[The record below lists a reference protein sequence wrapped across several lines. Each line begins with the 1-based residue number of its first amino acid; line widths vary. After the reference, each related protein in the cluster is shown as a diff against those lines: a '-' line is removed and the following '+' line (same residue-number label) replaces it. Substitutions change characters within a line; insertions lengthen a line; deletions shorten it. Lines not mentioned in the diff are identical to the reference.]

1 MPFENMENKAMS
13 AELEALST
21 ELKRRMP
28 RAGRFPTAIP
38 GVGLCR
44 REPGNRMEN
53 VFHNSV
59 IGMVVQGD
67 KSSQVGD
74 ASYEY
79 GAGQYLVMDCSTP
92 TSCLV
97 GRCSSR
103 TPFLAVSIDLDK
115 NLLSQLTRPSFPQDY
130 GCHTESTDIVMSGE
144 DEYLVDS
151 FLRLI
156 RLLDTPRDIPILAP
170 VIIREIYGRI
180 FWDPHRKMI
189 YHSIYS
195 MRKQYLKASVDY
207 LKNNYMLHI
216 DMNDLASMSNMAV
229 STFYRN
235 FKHVFH
241 ITPLQYQKKLRLF
254 EARRL
259 MLEEKRDTVSAGLDV
274 GYESYSQFSFEYK
287 RMFGASPHTD
297 IRNLMGQCTNKA
309 GHGTDRPERGMMP

>member
-1 MPFENMENKAMS
+1 MIKEVEGISLSNMGREVMS
-13 AELEALST
+13 VELEMLGAQ
-21 ELKRRMP
+21 LKSRTP
-28 RAGRFPTAIP
+28 LAGRFSTAIP
-38 GVGLCR
+38 GVSLCR

-59 IGMVVQGD
+59 IGMVVQGN
-67 KSSQVGD
+67 KHSQVGD
-74 ASYEY
+74 FSHEY

-103 TPFLAVSIDLDK
+103 IPFLAVPIDLDK
-115 NLLSQLTRPSFPQDY
+115 RLVSQLMQSVPAQDY
-130 GCHTESTDIVMSGE
+130 CCHDSDSTDIIMSGE
-144 DEYLVDS
+144 DAYLVDS

-156 RLLDTPRDIPILAP
+156 KLLDHPGDIPVLAP

-180 FWDPHRKMI
+180 FLDPQKKML
-189 YHSIYS
+189 YNSIYS

-207 LKNNYMLHI
+207 LKHNYMFHI
-216 DMNDLASMSNMAV
+216 DMNDLALMSNMAT

-235 FKHVFH
+235 FKRVFN

-259 MLEEKRDTVSAGLDV
+259 MLEEKMDTVSACFDV

-297 IRNLMGQCTNKA
+297 IQKLMHQ
-309 GHGTDRPERGMMP
+309 